1 MSKKDRSPVVVQKDK
16 IQEKDKFT
24 ISDRIIWT
32 EKQKQII
39 DAALDKNTTC
49 IILDGVAGT
58 AKTLLSVYCSL
69 RLMNDKKVSDLVYI
83 RSLIQSLDGQTGYLT
98 GDLDEKCFYYNIP
111 LYDKLDELLS
121 KPTIDFLEKQER
133 IKTYPV
139 SMLRGY
145 NFNAISIIADEAQNL
160 LFDSLITVATRVGKF
175 SKLFICG
182 DSTMQ
187 NDLGKKSGFK
197 EFCRIFDDEESRK
210 NGIVYFKLGVEDI
223 QRSGLTRY
231 IVEKVIKMKGYCPS

>member
-16 IQEKDKFT
+16 IQDKDKFN

-32 EKQKQII
+32 DKQKQII
-39 DAALDKNTTC
+39 DAALDKKTNI
-49 IILDGVAGT
+49 IILNGLPGT

-69 RLMNDKKVSDLVYI
+69 MLMNEKKVSDLIYI
-83 RSLIQSLDGQTGYLT
+83 RSLIQSMDGQTGFLT
-98 GDLDEKCFYYNIP
+98 GDLDEKTKYYNIP
-111 LYDKLDELLS
+111 LYDKLEELLS

-145 NFNAISIIADEAQNL
+145 NFNAISVICDEAQNL
-160 LFDSLITVATRVGKF
+160 LFDSLVTVATRVGKF

-182 DSTMQ
+182 DSTLQ

-197 EFCRIFDDEESRK
+197 DFCRMFNDEESK
-210 NGIVYFKLGVEDI
+210 QQGIVYFELGTEDI
-223 QRSGLTRY
+223 QRSGITKY
-231 IVEKVIKMKGYCPS
+231 IVEKVIKMRGYCPS